1 MRRLFSAI
9 AIAMT
14 FLIVPAQAQTIGY
27 ADAIDILSQSCGE
40 DIQRHCSTATLANF
54 GIGDCLRRSA
64 ISNSCSTALTRVTAS
79 LQARQEAQANA
90 ERICATDVRRLCP
103 MTEAGRGRILRCLL
117 KASPSASAA
126 CNTAITN
133 AGWR

>member
-1 MRRLFSAI
+1 MRRLLSAI

-14 FLIVPAQAQTIGY
+14 LLAAPAQAQTIGY
-27 ADAIDILSQSCGE
+27 ADAIDILSKSCGA
-40 DIQRHCSTATLANF
+40 DIQKHCASATLANF
-54 GIGDCLRRSA
+54 GIGDCLSSSP
-64 ISNSCSTALTRVTAS
+64 ISNTCSTALTRVTAS
-79 LQARQEAQANA
+79 LQARAEAQANA

-117 KASPSASAA
+117 KAAPSASDA